1 MKYDEKIKISTNQ
14 ALTTE
19 GFLVCKNC
27 ALATTGGRMYHTSE
41 LPELEADADGI
52 VTIFRDSA
60 CLFDPK
66 TLASFEGKPITLG
79 HPPGGANVDPT
90 NFKDYAVGTIHGV
103 RRGENEQS
111 DSLVADLLIFDPDV
125 IKAVTSKR
133 LTELSLGYTSIET
146 SEGPGIAYET
156 QMTGNHVA
164 IVSAGRNGP
173 LCSIRDNQTGDIDMA
188 EPTPKDTDKPDIAKL
203 LKGLTEQNAAL
214 AARLDKLEKAL
225 NDKGDKKPEDKPE
238 DKTDKTSEE
247 KGQESAKRDSA
258 FKAELLKS
266 VANTVRATMQ
276 EEKQKEQV
284 TQAVIRDAAIIAPG
298 LAKDTPD
305 LALAALQE
313 YAKTENGSQI
323 LAEYG
328 GITSVK
334 RDEAPA
340 VLKSIAIIE
349 RQRNSTRF
357 SVSSKRDEK
366 PQKPD
371 FFEQA
376 KALWGKE

>member
-14 ALTTE
+14 ALTSE

-27 ALATTGGRMYHTSE
+27 ALASVGGHKYHTSE
-41 LPELEADADGI
+41 VPELEADTDGI

-60 CLFDPK
+60 CLFAPE
-66 TLASFEGKPITLG
+66 TLASFEGKAVTLG
-79 HPPGGANVDPT
+79 HPPGGADVDPY
-90 NFKDYAVGTIHGV
+90 NFKDYAVGTIHNA
-103 RRGENEQS
+103 RRGDNDQS
-111 DSLVADLLIFDPDV
+111 DSLVADLLIFDPYV

-133 LTELSLGYTSIET
+133 LTELSLGYTSVET
-146 SEGPGIAYET
+146 SKGPGLAYET
-156 QMTGNHVA
+156 QMFGNHVA
-164 IVSAGRNGP
+164 IVPVGRNGP
-173 LCSIRDNQTGDIDMA
+173 LCAIRDTGDISMA
-188 EPTPKDTDKPDIAKL
+188 EPTPKDEKTDIAKL
-203 LKGLTEQNAAL
+203 LKGLTEQMDAF
-214 AARLDKLEKAL
+214 AARLDKIEKST
-225 NDKGDKKPEDKPE
+225 NGKSEEKKDDENPKETPDDKGG
-238 DKTDKTSEE
+238 E

-266 VANTVRATMQ
+266 VADTVRATMQ

-313 YAKTENGSQI
+313 YAKTENGSQV

-357 SVSSKRDEK
+357 STSKKRDEET
-366 PQKPD
+366 QKPD
-371 FFEQA
+371 FFAQA

>member
-14 ALTTE
+14 ALTSE

-27 ALATTGGRMYHTSE
+27 ALASVGGHKYHTSE
-41 LPELEADADGI
+41 VPELEADADGV

-60 CLFDPK
+60 CLFAPE
-66 TLASFEGKPITLG
+66 TLASFEGKAVTLG
-79 HPPGGANVDPT
+79 HPPGGADVDPY
-90 NFKDYAVGTIHGV
+90 NFKDYAVGTIHNA

-111 DSLVADLLIFDPDV
+111 DSLVADLLIFDPYV

-133 LTELSLGYTSIET
+133 LTELSLGYTSVET
-146 SEGPGIAYET
+146 SKGPGLAYET

-164 IVSAGRNGP
+164 IVTVGRNGP
-173 LCSIRDNQTGDIDMA
+173 LCAIRDTGDINMA
-188 EPTPKDTDKPDIAKL
+188 EPTPKETEKLDIAKL

-214 AARLDKLEKAL
+214 AARLDKLEKAM
-225 NDKGDKKPEDKPE
+225 NGKGEDKPK
-238 DKTDKTSEE
+238 DKTDKTGEE
-247 KGQESAKRDSA
+247 KGQESSKRDSA
-258 FKAELLKS
+258 FSKDELLKS
-266 VANTVRATMQ
+266 VADTVRATMQ

-313 YAKTENGSQI
+313 YAKTETGSQV

-357 SVSSKRDEK
+357 STSKKRDEET
-366 PQKPD
+366 QKPD
-371 FFEQA
+371 FFAQA

>member
-14 ALTTE
+14 ALTSE

-41 LPELEADADGI
+41 LPELEADADGV

-60 CLFDPK
+60 CLFAPE
-66 TLASFEGKPITLG
+66 TLASFEAKPVTLG
-79 HPPGGANVDPT
+79 HPPGGANVTPD
-90 NFKDYAVGTIHGV
+90 NFKDYAVGTIHNA

-238 DKTDKTSEE
+238 DKTGEE

-266 VANTVRATMQ
+266 VAETVRTTMQ

-357 SVSSKRDEK
+357 STSAKRDEK
-366 PQKPD
+366 PKPD
-371 FFEQA
+371 FFAQA

>member
-14 ALTTE
+14 ALTSE

-27 ALATTGGRMYHTSE
+27 ALASVGGHKYHTSE
-41 LPELEADADGI
+41 VPELEADADGV

-60 CLFDPK
+60 CLFAPE
-66 TLASFEGKPITLG
+66 TLASFEGKAVTLG
-79 HPPGGANVDPT
+79 HPPGGADVDPY
-90 NFKDYAVGTIHGV
+90 NFKDYAVGTIHNA

-111 DSLVADLLIFDPDV
+111 DSLVADLLIFDPYV

-133 LTELSLGYTSIET
+133 LTELSLGYTSVET
-146 SEGPGIAYET
+146 SKGPGLAYET

-164 IVSAGRNGP
+164 IVPVGRNGP
-173 LCSIRDNQTGDIDMA
+173 LCAIRDTGDINMA
-188 EPTPKDTDKPDIAKL
+188 EPTPKETEKLDIAKL

-214 AARLDKLEKAL
+214 AARLDKLEKAM
-225 NDKGDKKPEDKPE
+225 NGKGEDKPK
-238 DKTDKTSEE
+238 DKTDKTGEE
-247 KGQESAKRDSA
+247 KGQESSKRDSA
-258 FKAELLKS
+258 FSKDELLKY
-266 VANTVRATMQ
+266 VADTVRATMQ

-313 YAKTENGSQI
+313 YAKTETGSQV

-349 RQRNSTRF
+349 RQRNSSRF
-357 SVSSKRDEK
+357 STSKKRDEET
-366 PQKPD
+366 QKPD
-371 FFEQA
+371 FFAQA

>member
-14 ALTTE
+14 ALTSE

-60 CLFDPK
+60 CLFAPE
-66 TLASFEGKPITLG
+66 TLASFEGKAVTLG
-79 HPPGGANVDPT
+79 HPPGGADVDPY
-90 NFKDYAVGTIHGV
+90 NFKDYAVGTIHNA

-133 LTELSLGYTSIET
+133 LTELSLGYTSVET
-146 SEGPGIAYET
+146 SKGPGLAYET

-164 IVSAGRNGP
+164 IVPVGRNGP
-173 LCSIRDNQTGDIDMA
+173 LCAIRDTGDINMA
-188 EPTPKDTDKPDIAKL
+188 EPTPKENEKPDITKL
-203 LKGLTEQNAAL
+203 LKGLSEQNAAL
-214 AARLDKLEKAL
+214 AARLDKLEKAM
-225 NDKGDKKPEDKPE
+225 NGKGEDKPK
-238 DKTDKTSEE
+238 DKTDEKGEE
-247 KGQESAKRDSA
+247 KGQESSKRDSA
-258 FKAELLKS
+258 FSKDELLKS
-266 VANTVRATMQ
+266 VADTVRATMQ

-313 YAKTENGSQI
+313 YAKTENGSQV

-357 SVSSKRDEK
+357 STSKKRDEETK
-366 PQKPD
+366 KPD
-371 FFEQA
+371 FFAQA

>member
-14 ALTTE
+14 ALTSE

-27 ALATTGGRMYHTSE
+27 ALASVGGHKYHTSE
-41 LPELEADADGI
+41 VPELEADADGV

-60 CLFDPK
+60 CLFAPE
-66 TLASFEGKPITLG
+66 TLASFEGKAVTLG
-79 HPPGGANVDPT
+79 HPPGGADVDPY
-90 NFKDYAVGTIHGV
+90 NFKDYAVGTIHNA

-111 DSLVADLLIFDPDV
+111 DSLVADLLIFDPYV

-133 LTELSLGYTSIET
+133 LTELSLGYTSVET
-146 SEGPGIAYET
+146 SKGPGLAYET

-164 IVSAGRNGP
+164 IVPVGRNGP
-173 LCSIRDNQTGDIDMA
+173 LCAIRDTGDINMA
-188 EPTPKDTDKPDIAKL
+188 EPTPKETEKLDIAKL

-214 AARLDKLEKAL
+214 AARLDKLEKAM
-225 NDKGDKKPEDKPE
+225 NGKGEDKPK
-238 DKTDKTSEE
+238 DKTDKTGEE
-247 KGQESAKRDSA
+247 KGQESSKRDSA
-258 FKAELLKS
+258 FSKDELLKS
-266 VANTVRATMQ
+266 VADTVRATMQ

-313 YAKTENGSQI
+313 YAKTETGSQV

-357 SVSSKRDEK
+357 STSKKRDEET
-366 PQKPD
+366 QKPD
-371 FFEQA
+371 FFAQA

>member
-14 ALTTE
+14 SLTSE

-41 LPELEADADGI
+41 LPELEADADGV

-60 CLFDPK
+60 CLFAPE

-90 NFKDYAVGTIHGV
+90 NFKDYAVGTIHNA

-111 DSLVADLLIFDPDV
+111 DSLVADLLIFDPYV
-125 IKAVTSKR
+125 IKTVTSKR
-133 LTELSLGYTSIET
+133 LTELSLGYTSVET
-146 SEGPGIAYET
+146 SKGPGLAYET

-164 IVSAGRNGP
+164 IVPIGRNGP
-173 LCSIRDNQTGDIDMA
+173 LCSIRDTGDVNMA
-188 EPTPKDTDKPDIAKL
+188 EPTPKETEKPDIAKL

-225 NDKGDKKPEDKPE
+225 NDKGDKKPETKSE
-238 DKTDKTSEE
+238 DKTGEKTEE

-266 VANTVRATMQ
+266 VAETVRTTMQ

-313 YAKTENGSQI
+313 YAKTENGSQV

-349 RQRNSTRF
+349 RQRNSSRF
-357 SVSSKRDEK
+357 STSKKRDEETK
-366 PQKPD
+366 KPD
-371 FFEQA
+371 FFAQA